1 MHLQETSIQETSIQ
15 ETSRRLPRAAG
26 RGASATVLSVVLSV
40 ALATSAVAQSIGD
53 QRRELEETRGEK
65 EALGEEITD
74 LEQSAEQLDGLIAG
88 LEVQLVEVAFDLADA
103 EMELA
108 WSRRKVVEAR
118 LAVSQALLREG
129 QAAKDVDDGFR
140 RAYVQPPGD
149 ATGSYLLAADAD
161 DAGRRM
167 TLIGSVV
174 DARRDE
180 LRQAQELRERSI
192 AADRAAEDVV
202 ALAERHRRSVDEIR
216 RHLADLRATH
226 SAARAELDQ
235 RLEEL
240 RDEAIALAAEEEA
253 LVGLIRS
260 LEIEA
265 ARAAGTAPSSLIW
278 PASGWVSSEFGIR
291 WGRNH
296 NGIDIA
302 APTGTQ
308 VRSAARGT
316 VRHAGPMGSF
326 GNLVIIDHGGGVAT
340 LYAHLHSVGVRE
352 GQRVDVN
359 EPIATVGSTGRSTG
373 PHLHFEVRRS
383 GKAVNPRTLLR

>member
-1 MHLQETSIQETSIQ
+1 VSILAIEDGG
-15 ETSRRLPRAAG
+15 RRFVRCG
-26 RGASATVLSVVLSV
+26 GASIGGATFFG
-40 ALATSAVAQSIGD
+40 LA
-53 QRRELEETRGEK
+53 K
-65 EALGEEITD
+65 
-74 LEQSAEQLDGLIAG
+74 
-88 LEVQLVEVAFDLADA
+88 
-103 EMELA
+103 
-108 WSRRKVVEAR
+108 
-118 LAVSQALLREG
+118 
-129 QAAKDVDDGFR
+129 
-140 RAYVQPPGD
+140 
-149 ATGSYLLAADAD
+149 LLA
-161 DAGRRM
+161 GCR
-167 TLIGSVV
+167 TF
-174 DARRDE
+174 
-180 LRQAQELRERSI
+180 
-192 AADRAAEDVV
+192 
-202 ALAERHRRSVDEIR
+202 
-216 RHLADLRATH
+216 
-226 SAARAELDQ
+226 
-235 RLEEL
+235 
-240 RDEAIALAAEEEA
+240 DEAIALAAEEEA